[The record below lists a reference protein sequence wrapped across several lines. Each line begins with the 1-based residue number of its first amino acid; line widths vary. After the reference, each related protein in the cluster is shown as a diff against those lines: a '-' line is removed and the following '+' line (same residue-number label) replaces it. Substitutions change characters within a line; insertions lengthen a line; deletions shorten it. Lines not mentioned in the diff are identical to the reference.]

1 MSFIKDLAMK
11 KSRDQSVL
19 LVVEL
24 PQIVM
29 GYTGAKLRSALK
41 YATKNGDL
49 IRLSRGIYV
58 FDRNYSRWEMGNKF
72 RTPSYVSLYSVL
84 QEKGV
89 VFQPYTS
96 IFLVAQRSQS
106 LEVDG
111 QKYIYRK
118 IKDQILLNPLGIEV
132 TNGTSIAS
140 LERAICD
147 KLYLDKD
154 EYFDNLRSV
163 DFEKMKSLNEQVYGN
178 DKNIESFIKKSKP

>member
-1 MSFIKDLAMK
+1 MSYIKELAIAK
-11 KSRDQSVL
+11 NRDTSVL

-29 GYTGAKLRSALK
+29 GYTGAKLSQALK
-41 YATKNGDL
+41 YATKKGDL

-58 FDRNYSRWEMGNKF
+58 FDKHYSRLQLGNKL

-84 QEKGV
+84 QDKGV

-106 LEVDG
+106 IVIDD

-118 IKDQILLNPLGIEV
+118 IKDKILLNPLGIDV
-132 TNGTSIAS
+132 VGGVSVAN
-140 LERAICD
+140 LERALCD
-147 KLYLDKD
+147 KLYLDHE

-163 DFEKMKSLNEQVYGN
+163 EWGKMELYNEQIYEN
-178 DKNIESFIKKSKP
+178 NININNFIRKNKI

>member
-1 MSFIKDLAMK
+1 MSLIKDLAMR

-24 PQIVM
+24 PQIVT
-29 GYTGAKLRSALK
+29 GFTGAKLRSALK
-41 YATKNGDL
+41 YATKSGDL
-49 IRLSRGIYV
+49 IRVTRGIYV
-58 FDRNYSRWEMGNKF
+58 FDRNYSRFEMGNKL
-72 RTPSYVSLYSVL
+72 RTPSYISLYSVL
-84 QEKGV
+84 QAKGV

-118 IKDQILLNPLGIEV
+118 VKDSILLNEVGIEV
-132 TNGTSIAS
+132 QNGVSVAS

-147 KLYLDKD
+147 KLYLDQD
-154 EYFDNLRSV
+154 EHFDNLRSV
-163 DFEKMKSLNEQVYGN
+163 DFEKMELLNTNVYGN
-178 DKNIESFIKKSKP
+178 DNNIRNFIGKYKI